1 MRASAQDDEESL
13 LNLLRRAH
21 HAEVFRTL
29 ARDLEGRI
37 SVEQVADDLSALAE
51 AVLALALSWCWR
63 RLKNPHQGSPDVA
76 VIAYGKL
83 GGKELGYGSDLD
95 LVFVYDDVHDN
106 AGEIYAALVRKVINW
121 LTVQTSEGD
130 LYEIDTAL
138 RPNGNAGL
146 LVSRFAAYADYQQQR
161 GSNTAWT
168 WEHQAMTRA
177 RCVLGNTALQARF
190 EAVRTGVITSPRD
203 QTALREEIH
212 SMRERVRASHK
223 TKAQV
228 FDVKHSPGGMVDIE
242 FAVQFLVLAHSHV
255 HPALRANSGNI
266 ALLQAAQD
274 AGLLSGDIGAN
285 AAQAYRALRQ
295 VQHSTR
301 LNEEATHWDWEA
313 SSEARAAGL
322 TLWSAVFG
330 VHAA

>member
-1 MRASAQDDEESL
+1 M
-13 LNLLRRAH
+13 
-21 HAEVFRTL
+21 
-29 ARDLEGRI
+29 
-37 SVEQVADDLSALAE
+37 
-51 AVLALALSWCWR
+51 
-63 RLKNPHQGSPDVA
+63 
-76 VIAYGKL
+76 
-83 GGKELGYGSDLD
+83 GYGSDLD
-95 LVFVYDDVHDN
+95 LVFVYEDAHDN

-121 LTVQTSEGD
+121 LTVKTSEGE

-177 RCVLGNTALQARF
+177 RCVIGSAALQARF
-190 EAVRTGVITSPRD
+190 EAVRTGVVTSPRD
-203 QTALREEIH
+203 QTALREEIR
-212 SMRERVRASHK
+212 SMRERVRASHT

-242 FAVQFLVLAHSHV
+242 FAVQFLVLAHSHA

-274 AGLLSGDIGAN
+274 AGLLPGDTGAQ
-285 AAQAYRALRQ
+285 AALAYRALRQ

-301 LNEEATHWDWEA
+301 LNEEATHWDWQA
-313 SSEARAAGL
+313 SSQARAAGL
-322 TLWSAVFG
+322 ALWAAVFASDQG
-330 VHAA
+330 QQTPGNEANP